1 MKDFAVTFFAD
12 FSATTKTE
20 AYLTLDELAAQIRSA
35 KAATKTSAP
44 WVKLARFGDKRSDK
58 GCLRSDEN
66 LLAISGV
73 EADYDGERFEFYK
86 AVDVARCAGL
96 AAILYTSPTHRPER
110 PRWRVLCPSSTEL
123 LPAHRPRLL
132 NRLHGLYAR
141 KIDGAPCDVFAA
153 ESWTL
158 SQSYYFGQIAR
169 SPHYRVAALDGI
181 PIDLLEDL
189 DEIARGRPGSDYPR
203 TAGQEGG
210 REERDDAELVRR
222 IVTCE
227 GYHVELT
234 ALAAR
239 YVGRNVDLGTVRQL
253 LSGLML
259 AQPASARDARWH
271 DRYASIGAIVASAA
285 RKFVTQADRR
295 RSIAALTH
303 RLIRA
308 GYDGTQIKAELI
320 AEAERCGMDQTLVL
334 NIGGNILR
342 GAMETRRHG

>member
-132 NRLHGLYAR
+132 NRLHGLYGGRLTAR
-141 KIDGAPCDVFAA
+141 PAMSSLPKAGRSRRAIT
-153 ESWTL
+153 S
-158 SQSYYFGQIAR
+158 AR
-169 SPHYRVAALDGI
+169 SPG
-181 PIDLLEDL
+181 
-189 DEIARGRPGSDYPR
+189 ARI
-203 TAGQEGG
+203 TASPPS
-210 REERDDAELVRR
+210 
-222 IVTCE
+222 
-227 GYHVELT
+227 T
-234 ALAAR
+234 A
-239 YVGRNVDLGTVRQL
+239 
-253 LSGLML
+253 
-259 AQPASARDARWH
+259 
-271 DRYASIGAIVASAA
+271 
-285 RKFVTQADRR
+285 F
-295 RSIAALTH
+295 RSICSRTSTRSPADGPARIIPGPPGKRAVAKNATTLNSFAASSPA
-303 RLIRA
+303 RA
-308 GYDGTQIKAELI
+308 T
-320 AEAERCGMDQTLVL
+320 M
-334 NIGGNILR
+334 
-342 GAMETRRHG
+342 